1 MNISMLKIKMSQKLP
16 VNKFKW
22 VQDIFEFNGDF
33 MKGYSD
39 ESDE

>member
-22 VQDIFEFNGDF
+22 VQDIFELNGYF

>member
-16 VNKFKW
+16 VNEFKW
-22 VQDIFEFNGDF
+22 VEDIFEFNGDF
-33 MKGYSD
+33 MKGYND